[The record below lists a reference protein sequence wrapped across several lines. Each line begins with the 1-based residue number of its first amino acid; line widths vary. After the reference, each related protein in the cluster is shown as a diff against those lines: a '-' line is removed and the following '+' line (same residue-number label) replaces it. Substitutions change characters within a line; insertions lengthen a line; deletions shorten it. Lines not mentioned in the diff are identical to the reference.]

1 MAFVVSVIIPLRDAE
16 KYLDGMLEQL
26 LALDVENTEFI
37 IVDDHSTDGTA
48 QRVASWAGVL
58 PNLTVLTAEN
68 DGVAA
73 ARNQAVAAATGD
85 YLWFTDGDDSW
96 EPSIVRELLA
106 TATGTGADVVSCNAT
121 MVHSVDGR
129 TEPITDAVRRETI
142 VGTEALARLLRG
154 EIHGNLWSKLFSR
167 QLFDVVRFPAT
178 QMHSDLGAMIGL
190 LAAADT
196 VAMLPRPLYFYA
208 IHGGSILNRRTYRWE
223 DLEDCLALAMRAA
236 AVAAAATP
244 GIRSDLAVFK
254 YSQVVVALENQS
266 VRRES
271 WEAPETIRQARRRNH
286 QRIRFGELVGLIRGG
301 HAALAARA
309 ALIKLAPAP
318 YHWAYGRHR
327 KRAFSSLDSASA
339 GLPRGGVVGSR

>member
-1 MAFVVSVIIPLRDAE
+1 MTFAVSVIIPLRDAE
-16 KYLDGMLEQL
+16 KYLDRMLEQL
-26 LALDVENTEFI
+26 LALDGDNIECVI
-37 IVDDHSTDGTA
+37 IDDHSTDGTA
-48 QRVASWAGVL
+48 QRVASWADTL
-58 PNLTVLTAEN
+58 PNLTVLTAQN

-73 ARNQAVAAATGD
+73 ARSQAVAAATGD

-96 EPSIVRELLA
+96 EPSIVRELCDTA
-106 TATGTGADVVSCNAT
+106 TATGADIVACNAEK
-121 MVHSVDGR
+121 VYADDGH
-129 TEPITDAVRRETI
+129 TEPITDAVRGETI
-142 VGTEALARLLRG
+142 GGTEALARLFRG
-154 EIHGNLWSKLFSR
+154 EIQGHLWNKLFAR
-167 QLFDVVRFPAT
+167 RMLDAVQFPAT
-178 QMHSDLGAMIGL
+178 QMHSDLGGMIGL
-190 LAAADT
+190 LGAAET
-196 VAMLPRPLYFYA
+196 VTLLPRSLYFYA

-236 AVAAAATP
+236 ADAEATTP

-286 QRIRFGELVGLIRGG
+286 ARIRFGELAGLAGAG
-301 HAALAARA
+301 HVTLAARA

-318 YHWAYGRHR
+318 YHWLYSRHR
-327 KRAFSSLDSASA
+327 KRAFSSLDGASA